1 MLRHSG
7 AGHFLPGSGAAPRP
21 FEEAVLSTAH
31 DETELPAT
39 DAADYGRIQREE
51 HFQQLKRSFRRF
63 AFPVTVGFLAWYL
76 LYVILSGWAR
86 GFMGQK
92 LIGNI
97 NVAFVLGVLQFVS
110 TFLITWLY
118 ERHMNRHV
126 DPLAERIVRD
136 HEELGR

>member
-1 MLRHSG
+1 M
-7 AGHFLPGSGAAPRP
+7 
-21 FEEAVLSTAH
+21 STAH
-31 DETELPAT
+31 DETGLPSQE
-39 DAADYGRIQREE
+39 ADTYTRIQSEE
-51 HFQQLKRSFRRF
+51 QFQQLKSSFRRF
-63 AFPVTVGFLAWYL
+63 AFPVTVAFLSWYL

-86 GFMGQK
+86 DFMGQR

-97 NVAFVLGVLQFVS
+97 NVAFVFGVLQFVT

-126 DPLAERIVRD
+126 DPLAARIVNE

>member
-1 MLRHSG
+1 M
-7 AGHFLPGSGAAPRP
+7 
-21 FEEAVLSTAH
+21 STAQEGTGARPSPSS
-31 DETELPAT
+31 DVYTGLQQEP
-39 DAADYGRIQREE
+39 DFQR
-51 HFQQLKRSFRRF
+51 LKKSFRSF
-63 AFPVTVGFLAWYL
+63 AFPVTVAFLAWYL

-86 GFMGQK
+86 DFMGVK

-97 NVAFVLGVLQFVS
+97 NVAFVFGLLQFVS